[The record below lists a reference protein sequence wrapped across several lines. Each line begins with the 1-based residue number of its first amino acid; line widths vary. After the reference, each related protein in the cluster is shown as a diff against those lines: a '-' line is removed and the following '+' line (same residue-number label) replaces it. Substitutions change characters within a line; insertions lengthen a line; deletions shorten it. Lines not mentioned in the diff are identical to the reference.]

1 MRRLLRQ
8 LGRIGIYDRATH
20 GVYAHGRQLIVPEG
34 QSVYDPAI
42 FGSYDRA
49 TQRVVSARDD
59 DGLWT
64 LGLDEFAVAAKD
76 HARDWPD
83 AIQRDRY
90 SLVLPLLCAGSGVC
104 LDACTSSPDPAAVTH
119 IRSLGYE
126 YVAIDIDADDKT
138 ARREDV
144 TALSFADDSIARI
157 MSLDTLEHVQDY
169 RQALREFQRVL
180 EPGGVLLLHVPA
192 YFVDR
197 PASAPIDPAND
208 PWQHVRYFST
218 RELVAEI
225 AATGLG
231 LLRVQLHLDYG
242 AALCV
247 AGKS

>member
-1 MRRLLRQ
+1 
-8 LGRIGIYDRATH
+8 
-20 GVYAHGRQLIVPEG
+20 
-34 QSVYDPAI
+34 
-42 FGSYDRA
+42 
-49 TQRVVSARDD
+49 
-59 DGLWT
+59 
-64 LGLDEFAVAAKD
+64 
-76 HARDWPD
+76 
-83 AIQRDRY
+83 
-90 SLVLPLLCAGSGVC
+90 
-104 LDACTSSPDPAAVTH
+104 
-119 IRSLGYE
+119 
-126 YVAIDIDADDKT
+126 
-138 ARREDV
+138 
-144 TALSFADDSIARI
+144 

-197 PASAPIDPAND
+197 PASVPIDPAND